1 MVFGAV
7 VDTVIGLVLI
17 FLLFSILVSTVME
30 ALSGILKL
38 RAQALENSI
47 ANLID
52 DPQAQQKLD
61 QAGAAVA
68 TEAKGLS
75 AMFVGHRRAAT
86 ANAAAAKAAGA
97 PPLLTYSEV
106 YNHPLVAGTSGT
118 DQPSYVPAANFALAL
133 IQVLASKQGQ
143 QTFANVEATVAALP
157 AGDLKTTLQTLLA
170 QAAGSLDAL
179 KTGIETWFDS
189 AMDRLSGQYK
199 RFTQVI
205 TFIVALGFAVA
216 FNVDT
221 LNAFHRLYADPVA
234 RAALEAGAEQQLKGG
249 TPPTPPTSASGTW
262 TAIQA
267 AQGALAKL
275 EPVGWNGYGPA
286 DDFLSG
292 LEWFALAAL
301 GWVMTAA
308 AALMGAPF
316 WFDALN
322 TFMNVRNA
330 GPKPTSSTSGS

>member
-68 TEAKGLS
+68 TGAKGLS
-75 AMFVGHRRAAT
+75 AMFVDHRRAAT

-170 QAAGSLDAL
+170 Q
-179 KTGIETWFDS
+179 
-189 AMDRLSGQYK
+189 
-199 RFTQVI
+199 
-205 TFIVALGFAVA
+205 
-216 FNVDT
+216 
-221 LNAFHRLYADPVA
+221 
-234 RAALEAGAEQQLKGG
+234 
-249 TPPTPPTSASGTW
+249 
-262 TAIQA
+262 
-267 AQGALAKL
+267 
-275 EPVGWNGYGPA
+275 
-286 DDFLSG
+286 
-292 LEWFALAAL
+292 
-301 GWVMTAA
+301 
-308 AALMGAPF
+308 
-316 WFDALN
+316 
-322 TFMNVRNA
+322 
-330 GPKPTSSTSGS
+330 